1 MNYTFKFVSP
11 EGREWRLMDP
21 NPNGVFI
28 NEGTLANQ
36 FTGALKETASIFVGA
51 PGQLVASAD
60 SQFLPITGTLQ
71 CTVSAE
77 FCDGSVEK
85 VWREFREDW
94 ESTSPEN
101 PGSFV
106 LNREGGLGELILPVR
121 LSGGAL
127 PGVGSNPAE
136 LDEIPVAVSVVADK
150 GQWLFRDYG
159 TGIVT
164 VTNSGNGFIRPK
176 IRWVGAGGVV
186 ELPSGA
192 TFTLPPV
199 SEPRTISLDYTRSF
213 EVLDDGGVLD
223 DALWRELRGEVIGEG
238 IPQKE
243 SHTYTL
249 PEDAVLLWDLAFLN
263 PWR

>member
-11 EGREWRLMDP
+11 EGHEWRLMDP

-36 FTGALKETASIFVGA
+36 FTGALKETASTFVGA
-51 PGQLVASAD
+51 PGQLVSSAD

-94 ESTSPEN
+94 ESTSPES

-106 LNREGGLGELILPVR
+106 LNRDGGLGELILPVR
-121 LSGGAL
+121 LNGGSL
-127 PGVGSNPAE
+127 PGVGSNPGE
-136 LDEIPVAVSVVADK
+136 LDEIPITVPVVADK

-159 TGIVT
+159 SGIVT
-164 VTNSGNGFIRPK
+164 VTNLGNGFIRPK
-176 IRWVGAGGVV
+176 IRWVGVGGVV

-192 TFTLPPV
+192 SFTLPPV
-199 SEPRTISLDYTRSF
+199 SEPRTVSLDYTRSF

-223 DALWRELRGEVIGEG
+223 DALWRELRGSVIGEG

-243 SHTYTL
+243 SRTFRL
-249 PEDAVLLWDLAFLN
+249 PDEATLLWDLAFLN